1 MSKVIQKNVFFEN
14 DFIIDREHIAKTV
27 KRPCLPY
34 ERPLRVTNVI
44 LLISAIL
51 FICVKIALHINRTA
65 PLISDFFTFVMLI
78 VAFLKILSL
87 PAVRIGAMYRQN
99 GNRDVAVHIVFEDDA
114 FMDYN
119 DDGGHGAESYY
130 HINSVADDGDAFVLN
145 VNRGS
150 LRIPKSSFTYGDP
163 GEFLSFM
170 KERTANSKKVSYSA
184 RVISVVFNI
193 VFSVVACGFSLLMIL
208 SALFPAPAIP
218 VI

>member
-44 LLISAIL
+44 LLISAII
-51 FICVKIALHINRTA
+51 FICVRIVFYFNKTA
-65 PLISDFFTFVMLI
+65 SGSLYLFTILLVAS
-78 VAFLKILSL
+78 AFLKILNL
-87 PAVRIGAMYRQN
+87 PAVRIGALYRQN
-99 GNRDVAVHIVFEDDA
+99 GNKDVMIHIAFEDDV
-114 FMDYN
+114 FLDYTA
-119 DDGGHGAESYY
+119 DGAHGAESYY

-150 LRIPKSSFTYGDP
+150 LRIPKNSFTYGDP

-184 RVISVVFNI
+184 RVISVVYNI
-193 VFSVVACGFSLLMIL
+193 VFSVFAVGGALYMIL
-208 SALFPAPAIP
+208 NALIPAPAIP